1 MVKSAAASMY
11 SASVDPT
18 VSTLGTFILAML
30 TNPEAQRKAQCEIDA
45 VVGRDRLPQ
54 FEDMEALPY
63 VSALLKEVLRWRNV
77 TPIGSS
83 LRLHLLHATYFCF
96 SPSIAIPHCV
106 SVEDEYRG
114 YRIPAGS
121 VVIGNV
127 WLMHSNFYELHCLIF
142 VIRAICHDEVIHSH
156 LRGAH
161 TPLNSTAIRS
171 HTPTLTR
178 SSPSDFSSTVTR
190 RLRTPM
196 PCSDSVEGGFTS
208 RVYAHSG

>member
-1 MVKSAAASMY
+1 MAECH
-11 SASVDPT
+11 
-18 VSTLGTFILAML
+18 
-30 TNPEAQRKAQCEIDA
+30 TNRFVI
-45 VVGRDRLPQ
+45 
-54 FEDMEALPY
+54 
-63 VSALLKEVLRWRNV
+63 
-77 TPIGSS
+77 
-83 LRLHLLHATYFCF
+83 RLHLLHATYFCF

-208 RVYAHSG
+208 RVYVHSG